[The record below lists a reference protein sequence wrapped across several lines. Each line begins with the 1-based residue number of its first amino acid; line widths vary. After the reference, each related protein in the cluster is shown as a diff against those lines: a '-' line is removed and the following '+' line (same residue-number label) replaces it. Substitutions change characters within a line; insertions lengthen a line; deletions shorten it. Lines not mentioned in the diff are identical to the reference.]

1 MVQTTGAGQLEDEL
15 EQKIK
20 DVMKAVFEI
29 SVGEID
35 EESSID
41 NIGLW
46 DSVGHIKL
54 ILSLEKDFGIQFN
67 GGEVIEMVKYSKIK
81 EIIEDKTKST

>member
-1 MVQTTGAGQLEDEL
+1 MQLEDEL

-20 DVMKAVFEI
+20 NVMKAIFEI

-41 NIGLW
+41 NIDLW
-46 DSVGHIKL
+46 DSMGHIKL
-54 ILSLEKDFGIQFN
+54 ILSIEKDFGMQFN
-67 GGEVIEMVKYSKIK
+67 VDEVVEMTNYKRIR
-81 EIIEDKTKST
+81 EIIQDNNKSP

>member
-1 MVQTTGAGQLEDEL
+1 MDDEL

-20 DVMKAVFEI
+20 DVMKTVFEI
-29 SVGEID
+29 SVDKID
-35 EESSID
+35 EECSFNNID
-41 NIGLW
+41 LW
-46 DSVGHIKL
+46 DSMGHIKL

-67 GGEVIEMVKYSKIK
+67 AGEVVEMVKYSKIK

>member
-1 MVQTTGAGQLEDEL
+1 MQLEDEL

-20 DVMKAVFEI
+20 NVMKAIFEI

-41 NIGLW
+41 NIDLW
-46 DSVGHIKL
+46 DSMGHIKL
-54 ILSLEKDFGIQFN
+54 ILSIEKDFGMQFN
-67 GGEVIEMVKYSKIK
+67 VDDVVEMTSYKRIR
-81 EIIEDKTKST
+81 EIIQDKNKSA

>member
-1 MVQTTGAGQLEDEL
+1 MGDEL

-20 DVMKAVFEI
+20 DAMKTVFEI
-29 SVGEID
+29 SVDKID

-41 NIGLW
+41 NIDLW
-46 DSVGHIKL
+46 DSMGHIKL
-54 ILSLEKDFGIQFN
+54 IFSLEKDFGIQFN

>member
-1 MVQTTGAGQLEDEL
+1 MQLEDKL

-20 DVMKAVFEI
+20 DVMKTVLEI

-41 NIGLW
+41 NIDLW
-46 DSVGHIKL
+46 DSMGHIKV
-54 ILSLEKDFGIQFN
+54 ILAIEKDFGMQFN
-67 GGEVIEMVKYSKIK
+67 VDDVVEMTSYKRIR
-81 EIIEDKTKST
+81 EIIQDKNKSA

>member
-1 MVQTTGAGQLEDEL
+1 MQLEDEL
-15 EQKIK
+15 EKKIE

-41 NIGLW
+41 NIDLW
-46 DSVGHIKL
+46 DSMGHIKL
-54 ILSLEKDFGIQFN
+54 ILSIEKDFGMQFN
-67 GGEVIEMVKYSKIK
+67 VDEVVEMTNYKRIR
-81 EIIEDKTKST
+81 EIIQDKNKSA

>member
-1 MVQTTGAGQLEDEL
+1 MQLEDEL
-15 EQKIK
+15 ERKIK

-29 SVGEID
+29 SVDKID

>member
-1 MVQTTGAGQLEDEL
+1 MGLALEDEL

-20 DVMKAVFEI
+20 DVMGAVFEI
-29 SVGEID
+29 SVDKID
-35 EESSID
+35 AESSID
-41 NIGLW
+41 NIDLW
-46 DSVGHIKL
+46 DSMGHIKL

>member
-1 MVQTTGAGQLEDEL
+1 MVLTTGAGQLEDEL

-41 NIGLW
+41 NIDLW
-46 DSVGHIKL
+46 DSMGHIKL
-54 ILSLEKDFGIQFN
+54 ILSIEKDFGMQFN
-67 GGEVIEMVKYSKIK
+67 VDEVVEMTNYKRIR
-81 EIIEDKTKST
+81 EIIQDKNKSA

>member
-1 MVQTTGAGQLEDEL
+1 MEDEL
-15 EQKIK
+15 ERKIK

-29 SVGEID
+29 SVDKID

-41 NIGLW
+41 NIDLW
-46 DSVGHIKL
+46 DSMGHIKL
-54 ILSLEKDFGIQFN
+54 IFSLEKDFGIQFN

>member
-20 DVMKAVFEI
+20 DSMKTVFEI
-29 SVGEID
+29 SAGEIN

-41 NIGLW
+41 NMDLW
-46 DSVGHIKL
+46 DSMGHIKL
-54 ILSLEKDFGIQFN
+54 ILSIEKDFGMQFN
-67 GGEVIEMVKYSKIK
+67 VDEVVEMTNYKRIR
-81 EIIEDKTKST
+81 EIIQDKNKSA

>member
-1 MVQTTGAGQLEDEL
+1 MQLEDEL

-20 DVMKAVFEI
+20 DVMGAVFEI
-29 SVGEID
+29 SVDKID

-41 NIGLW
+41 NIDLW
-46 DSVGHIKL
+46 DSMGHIKL

>member
-1 MVQTTGAGQLEDEL
+1 MQLEDEL
-15 EQKIK
+15 EKKIE

-41 NIGLW
+41 NIDLW
-46 DSVGHIKL
+46 DSMGHIKL

>member
-1 MVQTTGAGQLEDEL
+1 M
-15 EQKIK
+15 
-20 DVMKAVFEI
+20 
-29 SVGEID
+29 
-35 EESSID
+35 
-41 NIGLW
+41 
-46 DSVGHIKL
+46 GHIKL

>member
-1 MVQTTGAGQLEDEL
+1 MEDEL

-41 NIGLW
+41 NIDLW
-46 DSVGHIKL
+46 DSMGHIKL
-54 ILSLEKDFGIQFN
+54 ILSIEKDFGMQFTAD
-67 GGEVIEMVKYSKIK
+67 EVVEMTNYKRIR
-81 EIIEDKTKST
+81 EIIQDKNKSA